1 MVTRIQRIVEDD
13 FDRTTEGVG
22 TYRFALEG
30 VEYEIDLAEPN
41 LERLRDALRPFIA
54 AGRRLPKNF
63 AARTGQAALGTK
75 ADTGI
80 RQWWREH
87 QADLDLPEYK
97 TRGAVPNQV
106 KTAFRDRTT
115 QP

>member
-13 FDRTTEGVG
+13 FDRSTEGVG

-30 VEYEIDLAEPN
+30 VEYELDLAEN
-41 LERLRDALRPFIA
+41 ERRRAALRPFIA
-54 AGRRLPKNF
+54 AGRRLPKNS
-63 AARTGQAALGTK
+63 AARTGQAAPGTK
-75 ADTGI
+75 SDTGI

-97 TRGAVPNQV
+97 TRGPIPNQV
-106 KTAFRDRTT
+106 KTAFRNRTT